1 MEGETFAD
9 FFKRNERRIHHHIH
23 DLGIRDDRHEFYVA
37 GVYALWKWWKIDQV
51 SEGFIGLDADSMIRI
66 LLMELY
72 ERKQM

>member
-9 FFKRNERRIHHHIH
+9 FFKRNEKRVHYHIH
-23 DLGIRDDRHEFYVA
+23 DLDILDDRNEYYVA

-51 SEGFIGLDADSMIRI
+51 SEGSIGLDADAMIRI

-72 ERKQM
+72 ERK